1 MPELLFSADLKLAKR
16 LLHTGLVCIYF
27 IGIVFFVSLHPDFQL
42 LSKVVDRRLSDYE
55 QLEVLHGARHHVL
68 LVKLNNRLSVL
79 KVCIP
84 YM

>member
-1 MPELLFSADLKLAKR
+1 MYLFQWNS
-16 LLHTGLVCIYF
+16 
-27 IGIVFFVSLHPDFQL
+27 FFVSLHPDFQL

-79 KVCIP
+79 KVCITLRVAQNDFNIQQ
-84 YM
+84 